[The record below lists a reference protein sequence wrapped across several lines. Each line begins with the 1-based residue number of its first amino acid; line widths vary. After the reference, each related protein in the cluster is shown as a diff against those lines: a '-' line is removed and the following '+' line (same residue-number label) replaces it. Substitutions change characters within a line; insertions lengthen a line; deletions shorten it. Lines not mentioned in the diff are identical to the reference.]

1 MRRAQGNGT
10 EQYQNDVSHES
21 RSRIKENTYDDGPH
35 GKGNDIDTG
44 QKMFH
49 CNGAYHAE
57 KMMRLNSRYQ
67 LLRFL

>member
-35 GKGNDIDTG
+35 GKRNDIDTG
-44 QKMFH
+44 QEVLNR
-49 CNGAYHAE
+49 NGAYDAE
-57 KMMRLNSRYQ
+57 ENDEAEQ
-67 LLRFL
+67 QV